1 MSEYGKLVD
10 GFLSYPPKNL
20 ELPDGRIVSN
30 PREDTM
36 GDTGYTLNEVMKHN
50 GYKPLVRSDEPE
62 PVEGFYF
69 TSKWVDEGDQIVQQW
84 EKVEI
89 PKEPEPEVPGTNP
102 MDQEALDILRGVY
115 DDELQ

>member
-20 ELPDGRIVSN
+20 ALPDGRTVSN

-36 GDTGYTLNEVMKHN
+36 GDTGYSFDEVMKYN
-50 GYKPLVRSDEPE
+50 GFKPLVKTDEPE
-62 PVEGFYF
+62 AEEGFYF
-69 TSKWVDEGDQIVQQW
+69 VSKWVEEKDKIVQKW

-89 PKEPEPEVPGTNP
+89 PKEPEVPTPGP
-102 MDQEALDILRGVY
+102 GGLDQEALDILRGVY
-115 DDELQ
+115 DDEL

>member
-30 PREDTM
+30 PREETM
-36 GDTGYTLNEVMKHN
+36 GDTGYTLDEVMKHN
-50 GYKPLVRSDEPE
+50 GYKPLVKADEPE
-62 PVEGFYF
+62 PVEGYYF
-69 TSKWVDEGDQIVQQW
+69 TSKWVEEGNQIVQKW

-89 PKEPEPEVPGTNP
+89 PKEPEDPNQGTGILE
-102 MDQEALDILRGVY
+102 QEAIDILRGVY
-115 DDELQ
+115 DDEL